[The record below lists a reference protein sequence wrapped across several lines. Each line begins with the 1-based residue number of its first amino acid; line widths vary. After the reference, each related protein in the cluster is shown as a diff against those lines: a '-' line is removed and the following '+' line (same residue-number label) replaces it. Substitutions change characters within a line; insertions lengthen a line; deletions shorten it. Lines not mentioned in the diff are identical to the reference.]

1 MEMEKS
7 RIVWDVT
14 PELKNQIQT
23 KAKEN
28 NQSISGYLEM
38 LVAQDLS
45 TTEIDTY
52 AETHQKEI
60 LSGVLINIK
69 TVINHPIF
77 QNHAD
82 ELMRANLNNARE
94 VLQSYVNW

>member
-1 MEMEKS
+1 MEKS

-38 LVAQDLS
+38 LVTQDLS
-45 TTEIDTY
+45 ITERDTY
-52 AETHQKEI
+52 AETHQREI
-60 LSGVLINIK
+60 LSKVLVNVK
-69 TVINHPIF
+69 TVINHPSF

-82 ELMRANLNNARE
+82 DIMRANLNNARE
-94 VLQSYVNW
+94 ELQRYVNW